1 MVGIIPARAGFTPVS
16 IAAVGS
22 SLDHPRSRG
31 VYLPDR
37 GGGRGGQGSS
47 PLARGLPVR
56 ARPQRRDRGIIPAR
70 AGFTEVL
77 GAGGVEG
84 GRIIPARAGFTGC
97 RHRPGQHRGDHP
109 RSRGVYDHPQGRVHR
124 RPGIIPAR
132 AGFTPPG
139 PAATRRR
146 GDHPRSRGV
155 YDEDA
160 LTQTLAGGSSPLARG
175 LLSVHSMRSCF
186 ARGLQGHADYWLGRF
201 RIIPARAGFTEECG
215 PRRPAGWDH
224 PRSRGVYV
232 DDFDLIVE
240 HEGSSPLARG
250 LRLGNPRPRTSP
262 GIIPARA
269 GFTSRPVGRADHRQ
283 DHPRSRGV
291 YTSKRAPP
299 KAWVGSSPL
308 ARGLRRQQHDCR
320 PGQRIIPARAG
331 FTTSSRRRSERRR
344 DHPRSRGVYD
354 ETTGHG
360 GSFPGSSPLA
370 RGLLAHIGRK
380 AQG

>member
-1 MVGIIPARAGFTPVS
+1 MS

-47 PLARGLPVR
+47 QLARGLPVR

-186 ARGLQGHADYWLGRF
+186 L
-201 RIIPARAGFTEECG
+201 
-215 PRRPAGWDH
+215 
-224 PRSRGVYV
+224 
-232 DDFDLIVE
+232 
-240 HEGSSPLARG
+240 
-250 LRLGNPRPRTSP
+250 

-269 GFTSRPVGRADHRQ
+269 GFTGPRRLLARPVQ

-291 YTSKRAPP
+291 YGRVRATTPC
-299 KAWVGSSPL
+299 WVGSSPL
-308 ARGLRRQQHDCR
+308 ARGLRGRLR
-320 PGQRIIPARAG
+320 PDRRARGIIPARAG
-331 FTTSSRRRSERRR
+331 FTTGE
-344 DHPRSRGVYD
+344 P
-354 ETTGHG
+354 
-360 GSFPGSSPLA
+360 PA
-370 RGLLAHIGRK
+370 
-380 AQG
+380 